1 MLGVPDQ
8 GGDINGGRK
17 NENDIGHRMYEV
29 EGGREKEEDMKGTRK
44 EMTDKEEES
53 KEKRSKVVHP
63 SQVASPREVLSHP
76 K

>member
-1 MLGVPDQ
+1 
-8 GGDINGGRK
+8 
-17 NENDIGHRMYEV
+17 MYEV